1 MVLAFEF
8 FPDIE
13 FTTKLI
19 LGTIITIIF
28 LILAEILEV
37 EHDPQDLKEIL
48 SPIITILIITFIFII
63 IKRISEILA

>member
-1 MVLAFEF
+1 MVFTFEF
-8 FPDIE
+8 FPEIE